1 MADIY
6 FSQFGGWEVQSRYQQ
21 ILSEGPVLVHRW
33 LPCSHSR
40 KGGELCGVS
49 FVRTNPFTR
58 SPPFMTNFLTSQG
71 SNMQILE
78 NTNIQFIAAYQIVTE
93 VLEVTSSEDIYSLR
107 ELKGVSM
114 HD

>member
-1 MADIY
+1 
-6 FSQFGGWEVQSRYQQ
+6 
-21 ILSEGPVLVHRW
+21 
-33 LPCSHSR
+33 
-40 KGGELCGVS
+40 
-49 FVRTNPFTR
+49 
-58 SPPFMTNFLTSQG
+58 MTNFLTSQG